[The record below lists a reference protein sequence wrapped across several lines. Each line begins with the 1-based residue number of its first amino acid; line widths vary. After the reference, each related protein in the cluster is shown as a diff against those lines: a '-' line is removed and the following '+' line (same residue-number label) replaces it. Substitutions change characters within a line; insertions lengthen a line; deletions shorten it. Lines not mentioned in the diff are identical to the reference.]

1 MSIRGP
7 SSEPW
12 PAEKKNESEG
22 LETPLAPAAMDQER
36 LVEAYESLRSY
47 ALGDY
52 KGRAIPGLA
61 LLLHKGMA
69 AWLEACAR
77 WMPPPPSQADHE
89 SSTGADLPPGLR
101 GELVVV
107 LTTMVLN
114 HLQEVWR

>member
-1 MSIRGP
+1 
-7 SSEPW
+7 
-12 PAEKKNESEG
+12 
-22 LETPLAPAAMDQER
+22 MDHER
-36 LVEAYESLRSY
+36 LVEAYESLRGY

-52 KGRAIPGLA
+52 KGRASPGLA

-77 WMPPPPSQADHE
+77 WTPPPSSRADHQ

-101 GELVVV
+101 GELIVV
-107 LTTMVLN
+107 LTTMALS